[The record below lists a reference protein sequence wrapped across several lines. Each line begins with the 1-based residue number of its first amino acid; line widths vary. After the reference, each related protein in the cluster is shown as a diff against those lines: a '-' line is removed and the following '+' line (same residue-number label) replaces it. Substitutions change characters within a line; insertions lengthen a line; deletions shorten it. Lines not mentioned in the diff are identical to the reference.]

1 MTTLVI
7 ENSSTPG
14 SLTLATDGVVV
25 HECIFH
31 GAGELAT
38 EVARAIEL
46 FTRLDRVI
54 VGIGPGS
61 YTGLRVGI
69 ATAFG
74 LSLATDCQK
83 FGCPSILGFAEND
96 YTVIGDA
103 RRGSFFFA
111 RIAEGVIAEGPLLL
125 PKTDLSNLVG
135 NQPGISL
142 FAVGPM
148 PELPEVEVKVPSARF
163 LLGKE
168 ASYAPLGEPIYL
180 KEPHITQ
187 RTPTNASER
196 QRTTTNVREQQ

>member
-7 ENSSTPG
+7 ENSSAPG
-14 SLTLATDGVVV
+14 SLTVAREGVVV
-25 HECIFH
+25 HERVFR

-61 YTGLRVGI
+61 YTGLRVSI

-74 LSLATDCQK
+74 LSLATDCQRI
-83 FGCPSILGFAEND
+83 GCPSVLGFAESD

-103 RRGSFFFA
+103 RRGSFFLA
-111 RIAEGVIAEGPLLL
+111 RVARGAIAEGPRLL
-125 PKTDLSNLVG
+125 PKTELSNLVG
-135 NQPGISL
+135 NHSGIPL
-142 FAVGPM
+142 FAIGPM
-148 PELPEVEVKVPSARF
+148 PELPQVEVKVPSARF

-187 RTPTNASER
+187 STSTGLME
-196 QRTTTNVREQQ
+196 

>member
-14 SLTLATDGVVV
+14 SLALARDGVVV
-25 HECIFH
+25 HDRIFH

-111 RIAEGVIAEGPLLL
+111 RIAGGMIAEGPQLL
-125 PKTDLSNLVG
+125 PKTDLSSLLG
-135 NQPGISL
+135 NHPDVPL

-187 RTPTNASER
+187 RTTANDNER
-196 QRTTTNVREQQ
+196 P

>member
-7 ENSSTPG
+7 ENSSAPG
-14 SLTLATDGVVV
+14 SLTLAKEGVVV
-25 HECIFH
+25 QERVFR

-46 FTRLDRVI
+46 CTRLDRVI

-74 LSLATDCQK
+74 LSLATDCQRI
-83 FGCPSILGFAEND
+83 GCPSILGFAEND

-111 RIAEGVIAEGPLLL
+111 RIAEGVIAEGPQLL

-135 NQPGISL
+135 NQPGIPL

-148 PELPEVEVKVPSARF
+148 PELPDVEVKAPSARF

-187 RTPTNASER
+187 SRSTRVME
-196 QRTTTNVREQQ
+196 

>member
-1 MTTLVI
+1 LVTTLVI
-7 ENSSTPG
+7 ENSSALG
-14 SLTLATDGVVV
+14 SLTLARDGVVV
-25 HECIFH
+25 HERVFH

-38 EVARAIEL
+38 EVAKAIEL

-74 LSLATDCQK
+74 LSLATNCQRI
-83 FGCPSILGFAEND
+83 GCPSILGFAEND

-111 RIAEGVIAEGPLLL
+111 RITNGVIAEGPQLL
-125 PKTDLSNLVG
+125 PKIDLSNLVG
-135 NQPGISL
+135 NQPDIPL
-142 FAVGPM
+142 FAVGPI
-148 PELPEVEVKVPSARF
+148 PELPQVEVKVPSARF
-163 LLGKE
+163 LLNR
-168 ASYAPLGEPIYL
+168 APSYTPLSEPIYL

-187 RTPTNASER
+187 RM
-196 QRTTTNVREQQ
+196 TTS

>member
-7 ENSSTPG
+7 ENSSALG
-14 SLTLATDGVVV
+14 SLTLARDGVVV
-25 HECIFH
+25 HERVFH

-38 EVARAIEL
+38 EVAKAIEL

-74 LSLATDCQK
+74 LSLATNCQRI
-83 FGCPSILGFAEND
+83 GCPSILGFAEND

-111 RIAEGVIAEGPLLL
+111 RITNGVIAEGPQLL
-125 PKTDLSNLVG
+125 PKIDLSNLVG
-135 NQPGISL
+135 NQPGIPL

-148 PELPEVEVKVPSARF
+148 PELPDVEVKAPSARF

-187 RTPTNASER
+187 RTPTNV
-196 QRTTTNVREQQ
+196 NEQQ

>member
-7 ENSSTPG
+7 ENSSAPG
-14 SLTLATDGVVV
+14 SLTLAREGVVV
-25 HECIFH
+25 QERVFR

-46 FTRLDRVI
+46 CTRLDRVI

-61 YTGLRVGI
+61 YTGLRVSI

-74 LSLATDCQK
+74 LSLATDCQRI
-83 FGCPSILGFAEND
+83 GCPSILGFAESD

-111 RIAEGVIAEGPLLL
+111 RIADGVIAEGPQLL
-125 PKTDLSNLVG
+125 PKTGLSNLVG
-135 NQPGISL
+135 NQPGIPF

-148 PELPEVEVKVPSARF
+148 PELPQVEVKVPSARF
-163 LLGKE
+163 LLGKD
-168 ASYAPLGEPIYL
+168 ASYASLGEPIYL

-187 RTPTNASER
+187 RTTTNDNER
-196 QRTTTNVREQQ
+196 QRTSMNNN

>member
-1 MTTLVI
+1 VTTLVI
-7 ENSSTPG
+7 ENSSAPG
-14 SLTLATDGVVV
+14 SLTVAREGVVV
-25 HECIFH
+25 HERVFR

-46 FTRLDRVI
+46 FARLDRVI

-61 YTGLRVGI
+61 YTGLRVSI

-74 LSLATDCQK
+74 LSLATDCQRI
-83 FGCPSILGFAEND
+83 GCPSILGFAESD

-111 RIAEGVIAEGPLLL
+111 RVADRVIAEGPRLL
-125 PKTDLSNLVG
+125 PKTELSNLVG
-135 NQPGISL
+135 NHSGIPL
-142 FAVGPM
+142 FAIGPM

-168 ASYAPLGEPIYL
+168 ANYVPLGEPIYL
-180 KEPHITQ
+180 KEPHITHSSST
-187 RTPTNASER
+187 RVME
-196 QRTTTNVREQQ
+196 

>member
-1 MTTLVI
+1 VKTLVI
-7 ENSSTPG
+7 ENSSAPG
-14 SLTLATDGVVV
+14 SLTVARERVIV
-25 HECIFH
+25 HECVFH

-38 EVARAIEL
+38 EVARVVEL

-61 YTGLRVGI
+61 YTGLRVSI

-74 LSLATDCQK
+74 LSLATDCQRI
-83 FGCPSILGFAEND
+83 GCPSILGFAESD

-111 RIAEGVIAEGPLLL
+111 RIADGVVAEGPQLL

-135 NQPGISL
+135 NQPGIPL

-148 PELPEVEVKVPSARF
+148 PELPQVEVKVPSARF

-168 ASYAPLGEPIYL
+168 TSYAPLGEPIYL

-187 RTPTNASER
+187 SRSTGLME
-196 QRTTTNVREQQ
+196 

>member
-1 MTTLVI
+1 VTTLVI
-7 ENSSTPG
+7 ENSSAPG
-14 SLTLATDGVVV
+14 SLTLARDGVVV
-25 HECIFH
+25 HERVFH

-74 LSLATDCQK
+74 LSLATDCQRI
-83 FGCPSILGFAEND
+83 GCPSILGFAEND

-111 RIAEGVIAEGPLLL
+111 RIAEGVIAEGPQLL

-135 NQPGISL
+135 NQPGIPL

-148 PELPEVEVKVPSARF
+148 PELPQVEVRVPSARF
-163 LLGKE
+163 LLGKD
-168 ASYAPLGEPIYL
+168 ASYASLGEPIYL

-187 RTPTNASER
+187 RTSMNNNER
-196 QRTTTNVREQQ
+196 Q

>member
-1 MTTLVI
+1 VTTLVI
-7 ENSSTPG
+7 ENSSAPG
-14 SLTLATDGVVV
+14 SLTLAREGVVV
-25 HECIFH
+25 HERVFH

-38 EVARAIEL
+38 EVAGVIEL

-61 YTGLRVGI
+61 YTGLRVSI

-74 LSLATDCQK
+74 LSLATDCQRI
-83 FGCPSILGFAEND
+83 GCPSILGFAESD

-111 RIAEGVIAEGPLLL
+111 RIADGVIAEGPQLL
-125 PKTDLSNLVG
+125 PKTDLSKLVG
-135 NQPGISL
+135 NQPGIPL

-148 PELPEVEVKVPSARF
+148 PELPQVEVKVPSARF

-187 RTPTNASER
+187 RTS
-196 QRTTTNVREQQ
+196 TNVNEQQ